1 MTKLDV
7 MYQAIDEKK
16 LVEVVVNTYEKGI
29 VTRICIPFDYALSSR
44 AKDGKMRYHFYDL
57 NSPNGRHNL
66 SVLPEQLISI
76 KVLDKTF
83 NPEEIVTWPTNW
95 TYKRDWGSKS

>member
-44 AKDGKMRYHFYDL
+44 AKDGKMRFHFYDL
-57 NSPNGRHNL
+57 DSPNGRHNL

-76 KVLDKTF
+76 KILNRGF
-83 NPEEIVTWPTNW
+83 NPNDIVTWTPNW
-95 TYKRDWGSKS
+95 TYKRDWGNKS